1 MKNIKKLSVAISL
14 LLGAPASYA
23 LTPWTDQAPDITI
36 YTSGGAAQDKAY
48 GQVVATTLA
57 ATGTLDVFSDVDPNT
72 GSVGSRWTAYYF
84 TGNDK
89 LGTGLAGKKIL
100 LEKRIYGAAGY
111 GVVPLVAN
119 ISIEHLNIVGTKAA
133 DWTADT
139 AAGSWKT
146 TLTSAN
152 ASKYLAKHVS
162 DGGFL
167 GVDPNILLKRG
178 TENYPTPVN
187 ELITGRP
194 EANWPLDW
202 NGIKTTGAG
211 AFTIVPTGGLVYG
224 VAVTLD
230 LYKVLQA
237 AQKRAGTLPST
248 AVIGGYSDGD
258 LPSLNRNVIGSLL
271 AGKVG
276 AWDQFKIVDKTDNTV
291 KSLLDNAILNDAGV
305 TAPHKETTSGS
316 HFTPIA
322 IGRRNSGAA
331 VGAVA
336 YSKFLNYPAT
346 PYSIAPASAI
356 ADKPIQEDAS
366 LPIVKS
372 PAGTADTGNLLKDWQ
387 NGTNT
392 THFNNVVDG
401 SGFAKRWGIAINSA
415 DRNNAVKADGT
426 GGDPWRYIKIDGYA
440 PTLENVAAGV
450 YPVWAEGSILYST
463 AKPSDKLWASKTK
476 LLKAL
481 ADDLGSPTVASV
493 VNTTQ
498 AWGKTGIFATTADPR
513 GFTASVPFDPS
524 NPVVPFSHL
533 SCDSTTHTEIVPVAD
548 ANGKGGLELQLK

>member
-23 LTPWTDQAPDITI
+23 LTPWTDQTPDIAI

-57 ATGTLDVFSDVDPNT
+57 AAGTVDTFADVDPDT

-84 TGNDK
+84 VGNDK
-89 LGTGLAGKKIL
+89 LGAGLAGKKIL

-119 ISIEHLNIVGTKAA
+119 IPLEHLNILGTKAA
-133 DWTADT
+133 DWTADKT
-139 AAGSWKT
+139 AGSWKT
-146 TLTSAN
+146 PLTSAN
-152 ASKYLAKHVS
+152 ASKYLTKRVS

-194 EANWPLDW
+194 EAKWPLDW
-202 NGIKTTGAG
+202 NGIKTSGAG

-248 AVIGGYSDGD
+248 AVIGGYSEGD

-271 AGKVG
+271 AGKIG
-276 AWDQFKIVDKTDNTV
+276 AWEQIKIVDKTDNTV
-291 KSLLDNAILNDAGV
+291 KSLLDNTILTDAGV
-305 TAPHKETTSGS
+305 TAPYKETTSGS
-316 HFTPIA
+316 HFTPVA
-322 IGRRNSGAA
+322 VGRRNNGAA
-331 VGAVA
+331 IGAVA
-336 YSKFLNYPAT
+336 YAKFLNYPAT
-346 PYSIAPASAI
+346 LNSIPPANATANKSI
-356 ADKPIQEDAS
+356 EEDAS

-372 PAGTADTGNLLKDWQ
+372 PAGATDTGHCQ
-387 NGTNT
+387 RYR
-392 THFNNVVDG
+392 HFAERL
-401 SGFAKRWGIAINSA
+401 AKW
-415 DRNNAVKADGT
+415 
-426 GGDPWRYIKIDGYA
+426 
-440 PTLENVAAGV
+440 
-450 YPVWAEGSILYST
+450 
-463 AKPSDKLWASKTK
+463 
-476 LLKAL
+476 
-481 ADDLGSPTVASV
+481 
-493 VNTTQ
+493 
-498 AWGKTGIFATTADPR
+498 
-513 GFTASVPFDPS
+513 
-524 NPVVPFSHL
+524 H
-533 SCDSTTHTEIVPVAD
+533 
-548 ANGKGGLELQLK
+548 